1 MVVASWTATS
11 ARSKSSWT
19 TRNIRARTARAD
31 TSGSR
36 GTAIPWHFGTSG
48 SGRSNEY
55 GAGRVAEVVRL
66 PARPLTEVRRLP
78 PHRLLGHC
86 ELMVFRL
93 RLADG
98 GANGVGEAVRAEDA
112 AQPEGRAPPALN
124 NDRPDAEESAQGP
137 GPVFDIGHFRQQDRR
152 DRSVEHAEVG
162 KEPPRSQSVDESRAA
177 IRPVDRGPDP
187 AEQDEPERQERSPVR
202 WQANQVPERRRA
214 EHDDCRQDQP
224 DHQAGKHGPPAV

>member
-66 PARPLTEVRRLP
+66 PPRPLTEVRRLP

-112 AQPEGRAPPALN
+112 AQPERRAPPALK
-124 NDRPDAEESAQGP
+124 NDRPAAEYSAPGP
-137 GPVFDIGHFRQQDRR
+137 GPVFELGHFRTPDLGSRR
-152 DRSVEHAEVG
+152 GE
-162 KEPPRSQSVDESRAA
+162 RA
-177 IRPVDRGPDP
+177 GL
-187 AEQDEPERQERSPVR
+187 
-202 WQANQVPERRRA
+202 
-214 EHDDCRQDQP
+214 
-224 DHQAGKHGPPAV
+224 